1 MKSVAFFFSPKNHQK
16 SIWASFDRNHIT
28 KNFQKYSKFGHTDAF
43 PSPQTS
49 SRMSCFH
56 SLYGQC
62 YKMHFAERKPL
73 GRKCRY
79 PPGITKPGLIVVEQC
94 LQNKAPV
101 TTSVAYREYFSTISV
116 IDLRP
121 KVFLFK
127 YGKIIFGQIPILK
140 EFVHFS
146 LLMGKQD
153 SKFSSAI

>member
-1 MKSVAFFFSPKNHQK
+1 MLLFALAQK
-16 SIWASFDRNHIT
+16 ITMHLGWLCRNHIT

-116 IDLRP
+116 IDLQP
-121 KVFLFK
+121 KVFCSNMVKLF
-127 YGKIIFGQIPILK
+127 L
-140 EFVHFS
+140 VRS
-146 LLMGKQD
+146 L
-153 SKFSSAI
+153 F